1 MIKNVSIVPNTPP
14 IVPNTPIGSVSRTR
28 SGSPNQTEFR
38 IGYHCSEHYQ
48 DYATWDTSSRF
59 CVREVFDECPCEEN
73 RENGNKVNGHYM
85 YWQKERCRSCLFY
98 LTKSIWVIKLC
109 EVAIDSCFVG

>member
-1 MIKNVSIVPNTPP
+1 M
-14 IVPNTPIGSVSRTR
+14 RT
-28 SGSPNQTEFR
+28 Q
-38 IGYHCSEHYQ
+38 YSEHLHVDHVLDEKVYNQ
-48 DYATWDTSSRF
+48 DYATWDTASRF
-59 CVREVFDECPCEEN
+59 CLREVFDEYPCEEN